1 MLLRLGQ
8 EMEKTAVFQNLRNP
22 DDVLIVSIRSRQT
35 ANVPTTY
42 FAWDTVTSI
51 RVISGESPLDG
62 LSFPIIGNFDA
73 GYAEA
78 VKYIMK
84 HHKEYQHIS

>member
-1 MLLRLGQ
+1 MGAQKL
-8 EMEKTAVFQNLRNP
+8 MEKTATFQHLGNP
-22 DDVLIVSIRSRQT
+22 HDVLIVSIRSRQT
-35 ANVPTTY
+35 ANVPAKY

-62 LSFPIIGNFDA
+62 LSFPVIGNFEA

-78 VKYIMK
+78 VKYIMR
-84 HHKEYQHIS
+84 HHPRYQHIS